1 MRTQGLLIGLGALAL
16 QLQAQTDRII
26 PGPPPDEYVDVTGD
40 GIADLLITTRTMH
53 VSDPEQPG
61 YLGKYILVVRTL
73 SGTSVLM
80 WSTPSNQRWYT
91 LEDSTRLD
99 TGLLAARIHYKQV
112 SWTDADLPKEFWLLE
127 RPFGAAITSDQD
139 GWYGT
144 GEHHDGQTMV
154 LRSVNERGTSV
165 AAFDFELPYPYGRV
179 AIKTKHV
186 VHVPNGYGE
195 EGDPLAP
202 KPIVRDPLFDFGH
215 EPAEPQVIIP
225 SGIPPEERVNLN
237 GDEVDDLVITG
248 HMENWPGMKERN
260 EFVRGISPLPGT
272 MLLITRERWG
282 ALGFFRLRDG
292 EVLTPERLA
301 SGLAGN
307 LLAWVPADGER
318 AFVPVLSQP
327 VVMPENSWGWAYD
340 ADAVEGALVFRTME
354 YGRPIIGTLE
364 VISDVPG
371 GELGVRAQ
379 TWVEEGQV
387 LETR

>member
-1 MRTQGLLIGLGALAL
+1 MRTQALLIGLGALAL

-53 VSDPEQPG
+53 IADPEQPG
-61 YLGKYILVVRTL
+61 YLGKYILGVRTL

-80 WSTPSNQRWYT
+80 WNTPSNLRWYM

-99 TGLLAARIHYKQV
+99 TSLLAKRIHFKQL
-112 SWTDADLPKEFWLLE
+112 SWTDEDHPTEFWLLE
-127 RPFGAAITSDQD
+127 RPFGPAITKDQD

-144 GEHHDGQTMV
+144 GDHHEGLTLV
-154 LRSVNERGTSV
+154 LRSANERGTSV
-165 AAFDFELPYPYGRV
+165 AAFAFELPFPYGRV
-179 AIKTKHV
+179 AVRTKHV
-186 VHVPNGYGE
+186 VRVPKGYGE
-195 EGDPLAP
+195 EGDPIVL
-202 KPIVRDPLFDFGH
+202 KPEPQEPPFDFGH
-215 EPAEPQVIIP
+215 DPVEPQVIIP

-248 HMENWPGMKERN
+248 QMKQWPDMKERN

-272 MLLITRERWG
+272 MLLMNRERWG
-282 ALGFFRLRDG
+282 VLGFFRLREG
-292 EVLTPERLA
+292 EVLTPERL
-301 SGLAGN
+301 SNGLAGN
-307 LLAWVPADGER
+307 LFVWVPADGER
-318 AFVPVLSQP
+318 VFVPVLSQP
-327 VVMPENSWGWAYD
+327 VVMPENSWGWAHD
-340 ADAVEGALVFRTME
+340 TETLEGALVFRIME

-364 VISDVPG
+364 IVSDVPG